1 MTLRN
6 RLILLYSGLLAVIIV
21 LFSTMLYGVTRWT
34 LVNSVDTTLVQ
45 TVEQVIANS
54 RPFVVS
60 EFGDPSLRLSLA
72 ELDFFRASGVVV
84 QVWEINE
91 GEAPRLAGSSN
102 NLPDYTEPL
111 DPLRLHFEDIHY
123 HPLSEPQADHFSNV
137 LLNGEDWRVLA
148 RPIRVWN
155 ERKIVIQ
162 TAAPF
167 NTVNQATRAL
177 LVLMVVSTTAAL
189 IGSMALGMGLSDRAL
204 APIETITQ
212 AAAGIVAKDDLKTR
226 LPWSGPMD
234 ELGRLTSVFNQMM
247 ERLDSLFTVQHRF
260 VADVSHELRTPLTAI
275 IGFAGLLG
283 ERETLGERERHYVHR
298 IDEAGRVLL
307 HIVNDLLD
315 VSRIEHGTLILET
328 APFNVDALVAEVFDQ
343 IAAEAGD
350 KGLTLAADIADA
362 PLAFEG
368 DAMRLHQVLLNLV
381 GNAVKF
387 TRHGGVTVRARI
399 TGSLLTLE
407 VEDTGPG
414 IEPAFLAR
422 LFDRFSQ
429 ADASMTRAHGGL
441 GLGLAI
447 SKGLVEAMG
456 GTLDADS
463 EPGKGTSFRIELP
476 RPPGTEQDPSAP
488 V

>member
-1 MTLRN
+1 LSN
-6 RLILLYSGLLAVIIV
+6 RRSSGLPESEII
-21 LFSTMLYGVTRWT
+21 
-34 LVNSVDTTLVQ
+34 
-45 TVEQVIANS
+45 
-54 RPFVVS
+54 
-60 EFGDPSLRLSLA
+60 
-72 ELDFFRASGVVV
+72 
-84 QVWEINE
+84 
-91 GEAPRLAGSSN
+91 RLAGMAEQMAGVGHWHYDIASGRVIWS
-102 NLPDYTEPL
+102 DQIYRIYGL
-111 DPLRLHFEDIHY
+111 DPRDHAEPDLALALSGY
-123 HPLSEPQADHFSNV
+123 HPEDRPRLEALIERAATTGEGYEFEMR
-137 LLNGEDWRVLA
+137 LIRNGE
-148 RPIRVWN
+148 
-155 ERKIVIQ
+155 ERI
-162 TAAPF
+162 
-167 NTVNQATRAL
+167 
-177 LVLMVVSTTAAL
+177 VVSRAETERNADGAVVSIFGIFMDLTEIKRVEAELRAARYAAEAANL
-189 IGSMALGMGLSDRAL
+189 AKSDFLS
-204 APIETITQ
+204 
-212 AAAGIVAKDDLKTR
+212 
-226 LPWSGPMD
+226 
-234 ELGRLTSVFNQMM
+234 N
-247 ERLDSLFTVQHRF
+247 
-260 VADVSHELRTPLTAI
+260 VSHELRTPLTAI